1 MPTFT
6 SNSPKQSNQ
15 SRRKSGDPQFG
26 ARCGAKAVRPS
37 ERARVSQ
44 FKPGDKIKV
53 SAKDGELVFQKKQL
67 THQGVKPKAKIIA
80 DFLAAI
86 RERRA

>member
-1 MPTFT
+1 LL
-6 SNSPKQSNQ
+6 SLRLLEGK
-15 SRRKSGDPQFG
+15 
-26 ARCGAKAVRPS
+26 
-37 ERARVSQ
+37 